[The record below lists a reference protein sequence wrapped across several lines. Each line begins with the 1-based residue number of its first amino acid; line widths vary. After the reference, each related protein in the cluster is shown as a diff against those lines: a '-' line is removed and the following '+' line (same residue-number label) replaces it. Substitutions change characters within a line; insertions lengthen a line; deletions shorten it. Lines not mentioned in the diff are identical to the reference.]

1 MMSVPLKYSVSP
13 EQKNF
18 QLPDPG
24 DQSREFDLL
33 KGVVKKQWALV
44 CDIVFVRPEVW
55 DIVEL
60 IG

>member
-1 MMSVPLKYSVSP
+1 MPVPLKYSVSS

-18 QLPDPG
+18 QLPEPG

-33 KGVVKKQWALV
+33 KRVAKKQWSLV
-44 CDIVFVRPEVW
+44 CDIVFVRPKVW
-55 DIVEL
+55 DIVGL